1 MWLVEKL
8 EEIEYSIVMRLVVFL
23 IRVYSCLKCKH
34 TFSEEWP

>member
-23 IRVYSCLKCKH
+23 IRVYSCLK
-34 TFSEEWP
+34 